1 MADTELADD
10 VIDAEVADFRTRLAR
25 ARLDFMQE
33 LAPGGPHVAAGA
45 SNRGCSSLWS
55 AVMRD
60 RDGRLKFR
68 SVDRPNLRT
77 NIGNDWQAA
86 AMEGHAN
93 KGESGIATATSATSL
108 TKSGATFPTTGS
120 PAGYAGHMIAAG
132 PNASGTGATVY
143 AVVISN
149 TGTVITVDRWVDA
162 GSPFAAGTTPNAT
175 CNFQVLPG
183 MAPAWFLA
191 LSSTVQSG
199 GATDTTLAGELTS
212 NGFTR
217 TNYTT
222 LTHTTA
228 ASAYSLANTFTAS
241 GSATINSEALFN
253 ASSTTAG
260 GVMPFENAMPTPPA
274 MISGDTLAETVTV
287 NY

>member
-1 MADTELADD
+1 VTGVPTME
-10 VIDAEVADFRTRLAR
+10 
-25 ARLDFMQE
+25 
-33 LAPGGPHVAAGA
+33 PGA
-45 SNRGCSSLWS
+45 SNRGCASLWS

-60 RDGRLKFR
+60 RHGRLKYR
-68 SVDRPNLRT
+68 AVDRPNLRT

-93 KGESGIATATSATSL
+93 KGESGIATASSATTL
-108 TKSGATFPTTGS
+108 TKSGASFPTTGS
-120 PAGYAGHMIAAG
+120 PAGYAGHVVYCG

-143 AVVISN
+143 GVIISN
-149 TGTVITVDRWVDA
+149 TATVLTVDRWVDA
-162 GSPFAAGTTPNAT
+162 GSPFATGTTPNAT
-175 CNFQVLPG
+175 CNFQIGPG

-199 GATDTTLAGELTS
+199 TATDTTLPGELTT
-212 NGFTR
+212 NGFIR
-217 TNYTT
+217 VNYAT

-228 ASAYSLANTFTAS
+228 SSSYSLANTFTAT
-241 GSATINSEALFN
+241 GSSTINSEAVFN

-260 GVMPFENAMPTPPA
+260 GIMPFENAMPSPPA
-274 MISGDTLAETVTV
+274 MVSGDTVAETVTV

>member
-1 MADTELADD
+1 MNTL
-10 VIDAEVADFRTRLAR
+10 TRGL
-25 ARLDFMQE
+25 
-33 LAPGGPHVAAGA
+33 
-45 SNRGCSSLWS
+45 SSRGWTSIWE
-55 AVMRD
+55 ATVRD
-60 RDGRLKFR
+60 RDDNLKQLI
-68 SVDRPNLRT
+68 PPHANLRT
-77 NIGNDWQAA
+77 NIGADWQAA

-93 KGESGIATATSATSL
+93 KGESGVATASSATSL

-120 PAGYAGHMIAAG
+120 PAGYAGHMVAAG
-132 PNASGTGATVY
+132 PNTSGTGSTVY

-149 TGTVITVDRWVDA
+149 TTTVLTVDRWVDA

-175 CNFQVLPG
+175 ASFQILPG

-199 GATDTTLAGELTS
+199 TATDTTLSGELTT

-222 LTHTTA
+222 LTHSTA
-228 ASAYSLANTFTAS
+228 SSSYSLAVTFTAS
-241 GSATINSEALFN
+241 GTSTINSEGVFN

-260 GVMPFENAMPTPPA
+260 GILAFENAEPSAPTLV
-274 MISGDTLAETVTV
+274 SGDTLAQTVTV
-287 NY
+287 NF